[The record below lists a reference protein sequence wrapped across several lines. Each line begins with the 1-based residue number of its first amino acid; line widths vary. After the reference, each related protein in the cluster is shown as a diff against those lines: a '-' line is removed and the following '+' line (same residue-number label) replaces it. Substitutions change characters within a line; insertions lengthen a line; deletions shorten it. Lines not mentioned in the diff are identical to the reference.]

1 MTKITATII
10 TLNEEAN
17 IGACLESLK
26 WVDEIIVSDSNSSD
40 DTVEICKAHG
50 AIVYNDKWLGFGR
63 QKNLCQSRA
72 SNEWIFNID
81 ADERVGPGLG
91 EEIREVLRKGKALGY
106 YVPRKNYFGDKWIR
120 RCGWYPDLNLRLYN
134 KKTGRFSERAV
145 HEAVEVRGATSRLK
159 NPLIHKTYKDVKDYL
174 TRMERYSSL
183 AVDEMI
189 KEGRRP
195 WPGDV
200 LLRPLF
206 TFIKMYFLRLGLL
219 EGLTGLQLSAL
230 YACYT
235 YKKYTKLRQ
244 KLSEQGHGEQG
255 G

>member
-17 IGACLESLK
+17 IGACLESLR

-40 DTVEICKAHG
+40 ATVEICKAYG
-50 AIVYNDKWLGFGR
+50 ARVFTDEWLGFGA

-72 SNEWIFNID
+72 SHEWILNID
-81 ADERVGPGLG
+81 ADERIAPGLD
-91 EEIREVLRKGKALGY
+91 EEIREVLREGKAVGY

-120 RCGWYPDLNLRLYN
+120 RCGWYPDYNLRLY
-134 KKTGRFSERAV
+134 KKETGRFSERAV
-145 HEAVEVRGATSRLK
+145 HEAVEVSGPTARLT
-159 NPLIHKTYKDVKDYL
+159 NPLIHKTYKDVRDYL

-195 WPGDV
+195 RPGDV

-219 EGLTGLQLSAL
+219 EGLTGLQLSGL

-244 KLSEQGHGEQG
+244 KIREQG